1 MEKFFKKTV
10 VGIAALTTSVFL
22 TACGQQAASTQSNH
36 SSSSTPSAEN
46 ESSRAYHSA
55 EHLIRQ
61 GNYKEASSELS
72 NVSHRSQRVN
82 NLNADLHNYMSAK
95 ESYNNGNYDQ
105 ANNNL
110 TSLKSKS
117 SAMRGAYTDLQN
129 KISNAKKTSS
139 SSSAAVSSSTTSSSS
154 SSSSAAT
161 SQSTTAS
168 QTSTNV
174 VNNFAN
180 KMGFT
185 SKGYE
190 ITPTAKNGNSYR
202 FEVRQNNQDNTVAN
216 MVGIYQYNS
225 QTGTATKVQ

>member
-1 MEKFFKKTV
+1 MKKILKNTV

-22 TACGQQAASTQSNH
+22 TACGQQAASSQSSR
-36 SSSSTPSAEN
+36 SSSSTPSTES

-61 GNYKEASSELS
+61 GNYKAASTKLNSV
-72 NVSHRSQRVN
+72 NHRSQQVN
-82 NLNADLHNYMSAK
+82 NLNTDLHNYMNAK
-95 ESYNNGNYDQ
+95 KSYNNGDYEG

-110 TSLKSKS
+110 VPLKSKS
-117 SAMRGAYTDLQN
+117 SAMRGAYSDLQS
-129 KISNAKKTSS
+129 KISNAKKISS
-139 SSSAAVSSSTTSSSS
+139 SSSAVVSSSTTSSSS
-154 SSSSAAT
+154 SSMAT

-168 QTSTNV
+168 QTSTSV
-174 VNNFAN
+174 INNFAN
-180 KMGFT
+180 KMGF
-185 SKGYE
+185 SSRGYE

-202 FEVRQNNQDNTVAN
+202 LEVRQSNQDNTVAN